1 MRSPPPRGMDLVRVR
16 PGIPWRFTEL
26 LGQLS
31 TTYLTEWRLRAAA
44 DLLVDTTETVEAS
57 ARRVLTRALP

>member
-1 MRSPPPRGMDLVRVR
+1 MR